1 MGGLLTTGS
10 IIAAFFAG
18 AIALFSPCC
27 VVFLFPAYLAAAVKN
42 RRWKLL
48 PLTLV
53 FTAGL
58 AVVLLPV
65 TLGVSMLSGTLK
77 QYHTPLYYVGGVLM
91 LTFAVFAFLGRS
103 WSMPSFIRAPSLA
116 RGDGGGMFAIGV
128 FSGIASSCCAPVL
141 AGVMT
146 MSALSST
153 KIGAVGLGLAYVFG
167 MAFPMFMI
175 ALFWDRLRLG
185 ERRLFTAKPV
195 RIRVAGKAI
204 ATNTMN
210 LLVAAAFA
218 LMGVMV
224 LILAVNGNTTATPGF
239 QRAMGRWLARVFGSI
254 NSALKPIPEPVLGLA
269 LLGLAVLIIVLSVR
283 GEKTVDEGGTENEH
297 EGDPQGA
304 VEGAQRAVGGN
315 GNHCHAPAGE
325 GASEGEAEPETA
337 GVPASRRA

>member
-18 AIALFSPCC
+18 SIALFSPCC
-27 VVFLFPAYLAAAVKN
+27 VVFLFPAYLATAVKN

-53 FTAGL
+53 FAAGL

-77 QYHTPLYYVGGVLM
+77 QWHTPLYYVGGGLM

-103 WSMPSFIRAPSLA
+103 WRMPSFIHTPSLA

-153 KIGAVGLGLAYVFG
+153 KVGAAGLGLAYVFG

-175 ALFWDRLRLG
+175 ALFWDKLRLG

-195 RIRVAGKAI
+195 RFRIAGQAI

-210 LLVAAAFA
+210 LLVSAAFA

-239 QRAMGRWLARVFGSI
+239 QRAFGRWLASVFGSL
-254 NSALKPIPEPVLGLA
+254 NSALKPIPEPILGLA
-269 LLGLAVLIIVLSVR
+269 LLGLAVIFIVLSVR
-283 GEKTVDEGGTENEH
+283 GERAVGKGGTDNEH
-297 EGDPQGA
+297 EDISQA
-304 VEGAQRAVGGN
+304 ALEDAQASVGGN
-315 GNHCHAPAGE
+315 GAHCCPPSGEHAAE
-325 GASEGEAEPETA
+325 TQEPEA
-337 GVPASRRA
+337 AVAPASRQA